1 MKAPDRGDLIWL
13 AFDPQAG
20 REIQKTRPA
29 LVLTPASYNLKSGLC
44 IACPIAS
51 QAKGYPFEVALPA
64 GAAVRGVVL
73 ADQVKALDWSARRA
87 KVAGRVPPEVLEEV
101 QGMLSA
107 LLGL

>member
-44 IACPIAS
+44 IACPITS
-51 QAKGYPFEVALPA
+51 QAKGYPFEVALSV
-64 GAAVRGVVL
+64 GAAVGGVVL
-73 ADQVKALDWSARRA
+73 ADQVRALDWRARRA
-87 KVAGRVPPEVLEEV
+87 KVAGRVPPEVMEEV
-101 QGMLSA
+101 QGKLAA